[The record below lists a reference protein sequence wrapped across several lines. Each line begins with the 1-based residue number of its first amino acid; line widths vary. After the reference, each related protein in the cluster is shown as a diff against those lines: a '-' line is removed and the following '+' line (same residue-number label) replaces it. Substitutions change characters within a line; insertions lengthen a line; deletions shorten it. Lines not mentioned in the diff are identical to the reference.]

1 MKAIIYIPKTI
12 DNSLTMQTSTPS
24 AWGNIPIIL
33 KSIINDFNINI
44 DKALEFGVEYGY
56 STSALAN
63 YFNSVIG
70 VDTFKGD
77 INSGGREYFYDYTKE
92 LLKPYKNI
100 ELISCDYESY
110 FKWMDADKR
119 FDLIHI
125 DIIHTYED
133 TFACGDMAL
142 NHCNVVIFHDTMSFK
157 EVYDACSDLADKHNC
172 LFYNYEQS
180 HGLGILVKQ

>member
-1 MKAIIYIPKTI
+1 MKAINYVPKTI
-12 DNSLTMQTSTPS
+12 DNSLTLQTSTPS
-24 AWGNIPIIL
+24 AWGDIPTIL
-33 KSIINDFNINI
+33 KSIINDFDIKT

-77 INSGGREYFYDYTKE
+77 VNSGGKEYFYDYTKE
-92 LLKPYKNI
+92 LLKSYKNI
-100 ELISCDYESY
+100 ELTSSDYQSY
-110 FKWMDADKR
+110 FKLMDVNER

-142 NHCNVVIFHDTMSFK
+142 EHCNAVIFHDTISFSD
-157 EVYDACSDLADKHNC
+157 VYDACSDLADKHNC
-172 LFYNYEQS
+172 LFYNYEES
-180 HGLGILVKQ
+180 HGLGILIKK